1 MIDRVK
7 FISIPV
13 KDQGRALEFYTKR
26 LGFTV
31 TTDAP
36 MGPGQRWIELA
47 IPGAQTGLVLFTP
60 PGHEDRVGTMVNLAF
75 ESRELEKTFEELKG
89 KGVEIA
95 QPLQTQPWGTS
106 FIFKDPDGNSFVVSK
121 SA

>member
-7 FISIPV
+7 FIS
-13 KDQGRALEFYTKR
+13 
-26 LGFTV
+26 
-31 TTDAP
+31 
-36 MGPGQRWIELA
+36 
-47 IPGAQTGLVLFTP
+47 TGLVLFTP
-60 PGHEDRVGTMVNLAF
+60 PGHESRVGTMVNLAF
-75 ESRELEKTFEELKG
+75 ESREIEKTFEELKG